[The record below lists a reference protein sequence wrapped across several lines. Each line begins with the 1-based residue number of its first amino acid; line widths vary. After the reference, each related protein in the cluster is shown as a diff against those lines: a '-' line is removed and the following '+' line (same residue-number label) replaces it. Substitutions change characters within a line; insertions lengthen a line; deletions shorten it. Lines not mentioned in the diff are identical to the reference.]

1 MDTSGTTRGYS
12 FESLWVSLQ
21 RLVSAQRPGAGSLPT
36 LSVIFIIPA
45 NPSFVQTTD
54 VLPKEPLVVSADLSS
69 DDQWSEIIEPRTRLL
84 DLGLRDVWR
93 YRDLVLLFVR
103 RDFVST
109 YKQTILGPIW
119 FFIQPLLTTITYMIV
134 FGGIAKL
141 STDGLP
147 QLPFYL
153 AGVTIWNYFAQ
164 TLTSTSTVFT
174 ANAAIFGKVY
184 FPRLTMPLSIVVSNL
199 IRFGIQFALFLGVWA
214 YYLVTQNS
222 LHPNLY
228 ILLTPILLVL
238 MGLLSLGLGMI
249 FSALTTKYRDLA
261 MLLTFGV
268 QLLMY
273 ATPVIYPL
281 SQLPLKYKSIILAN
295 PLSSIVET
303 FRYAF
308 LGSGSFSWS
317 YLGYSAVATLVI
329 LVVGT
334 VVFNKVQKSFTDTV

>member
-1 MDTSGTTRGYS
+1 MQTVEVLNEGP
-12 FESLWVSLQ
+12 
-21 RLVSAQRPGAGSLPT
+21 LVSPGE
-36 LSVIFIIPA
+36 
-45 NPSFVQTTD
+45 PSN
-54 VLPKEPLVVSADLSS
+54 EE
-69 DDQWSEIIEPRTRLL
+69 WSEIIQPRTGLF
-84 DLGLRDVWR
+84 DLGLRDIWR
-93 YRDLVLLFVR
+93 YRDLVMLFVR

-119 FFIQPLLTTITYMIV
+119 FFIQPLLTTITYMVV
-134 FGGIAKL
+134 FGGIANL

-153 AGVTIWNYFAQ
+153 AGVTIWNYFSQ
-164 TLTSTSTVFT
+164 TLTTVSTVFT

-184 FPRLTMPLSIVVSNL
+184 FPRLTMPLSIVLSNL
-199 IRFGIQFALFLGVWA
+199 VRFGIQFALFLGVWG
-214 YYLVTQNS
+214 YYLITQHS

-228 ILLTPILLVL
+228 ILLTPLLLVL

-281 SQLPLKYKSIILAN
+281 SRLPLKYKTFILAN

-308 LGSGSFSWS
+308 LGSGSFSWG
-317 YLGYSAVATLVI
+317 YLGYSTAFTMAI
-329 LVVGT
+329 LAIGT

>member
-1 MDTSGTTRGYS
+1 MQTAEALNEAT
-12 FESLWVSLQ
+12 L
-21 RLVSAQRPGAGSLPT
+21 AAPGA
-36 LSVIFIIPA
+36 PA
-45 NPSFVQTTD
+45 D
-54 VLPKEPLVVSADLSS
+54 EE
-69 DDQWSEIIEPRTRLL
+69 WSEIIQPRTGLFDR
-84 DLGLRDVWR
+84 GLRDVWR
-93 YRDLVLLFVR
+93 YRDLVMLFVR

-134 FGGIAKL
+134 FGGIANL

-199 IRFGIQFALFLGVWA
+199 IRFGIQFALFLAVWG
-214 YYLVTQNS
+214 YYWLGPHS

-228 ILLTPILLVL
+228 ILLTPVLLLL

-281 SQLPLKYKSIILAN
+281 SRLPLKYKALILAN

-303 FRYAF
+303 FRYGF
-308 LGSGSFSWS
+308 LGAGTFSWGA
-317 YLGYSAVATLVI
+317 LGYSTAFTLVI
-329 LVVGT
+329 LVAGT
-334 VVFNKVQKSFTDTV
+334 VVFNKVEKSFTDTV